1 MAAPAEIRK
10 PSFLLEEWRASQ
22 GQPRV
27 RQDGCLLTRCCAEK
41 HLEPCLCLATIR
53 LRRMSRG
60 KGTVSGGGR
69 APGPI
74 FDRNTAATHGSPAI
88 QVQGGLGMFQRLWVR
103 HCLRLQRG
111 AIVPSSLFG
120 GSLIWLE
127 GLGWLNALAK
137 VAHVRGPGVDDVR
150 ELESRHDEEGL
161 PSAVLWF

>member
-1 MAAPAEIRK
+1 MPFAWQPSAFAERQ
-10 PSFLLEEWRASQ
+10 EARGRQWRRS
-22 GQPRV
+22 
-27 RQDGCLLTRCCAEK
+27 
-41 HLEPCLCLATIR
+41 
-53 LRRMSRG
+53 S
-60 KGTVSGGGR
+60 
-69 APGPI
+69 PGSNFSTGMPQLP
-74 FDRNTAATHGSPAI
+74 TALQQI